1 LRFFAGIALVNVDF
15 MRYHHYLK
23 VRPGAREGQMKKTEE
38 TNPELREGLTP
49 QERERAGRIGR
60 LEYASTRNP
69 FRYRA
74 HDAMKFIPSR
84 EQH

>member
-1 LRFFAGIALVNVDF
+1 LSYIITIEKARGNP
-15 MRYHHYLK
+15 RCK
-23 VRPGAREGQMKKTEE
+23 SRTTSRSSGADLTSEQREEAE
-38 TNPELREGLTP
+38 
-49 QERERAGRIGR
+49 RIGR

-74 HDAMKFIPSR
+74 HETVVFIPSR